1 MYNHI
6 SDAIKKPHLI
16 KLKNNLYVARF
27 ESMKIYSTLFA
38 VKKLL
43 EDGII
48 NKDSILI
55 DSSSGI
61 YAYALALACHKY
73 KIKCHIVA
81 SKTVDKNI
89 KSQLNLLG
97 AIVEGVDS
105 AGTLKLDQELRVK
118 KVKKIIKENNNYYWM
133 QQYHDDIHYE
143 GYKEFSELLLDE
155 FDSEELTL
163 VGGVGSGC
171 STGATATY
179 LRESG
184 KKVSLYG
191 LQPYG
196 SVTFGCEHVE
206 DPEIIIA
213 GIGSAIEFSNVK
225 HSNYDY
231 IDWLSFDLCKAGA
244 IKLMKNHA
252 IFAGLSSGGS
262 FYVAEK
268 LNKLTPNKP
277 CIFIAPDMGHRYVD
291 DVYLSDEVS
300 HTEPNEPKFITSAD
314 ELSLPWSRIKW
325 HRKENTYLEKFKN
338 NEMENV

>member
-1 MYNHI
+1 MYSHI

-16 KLKNNLYVARF
+16 KLKKNLYVARF
-27 ESMKIYSTLFA
+27 ESMKIYSTLFT

-43 EDGII
+43 ERKII
-48 NKDSILI
+48 NKNSILI

-73 KIKCHIVA
+73 KIKCHIIA

-97 AIVEGVDS
+97 ATVEGIDF
-105 AGTLKLDQELRVK
+105 AGTLKLDQEYRVK
-118 KVKKIIKENNNYYWM
+118 KVKNIIKENEKYYWM

-143 GYKEFSELLLDE
+143 GYKEFAELLSNEISSDDLI
-155 FDSEELTL
+155 L

-179 LRESG
+179 LRENG
-184 KKVSLYG
+184 KKVCLYG

-213 GIGSAIEFSNVK
+213 GIGSAIDFSNVK

-231 IDWLSFDLCKAGA
+231 IDWLSFDLCRVGTLS
-244 IKLMKNHA
+244 LMRNHA

-262 FYVAEK
+262 YYVADK
-268 LNKLTPNKP
+268 LNNQQPNKP
-277 CIFIAPDMGHRYVD
+277 CIFIAPDMGYRYVD
-291 DVYLSDEVS
+291 DVFLSDKIFC
-300 HTEPNEPKFITSAD
+300 TEPNEPKIITSAD

-325 HRKENTYLEKFKN
+325 SREEKIHLNKFKN
-338 NEMENV
+338 KKMERV